1 MECKH
6 SISVVLFFL
15 AGAQKLKLFEACKKI
30 VKKTLHLRPIDS
42 VLVITDAAHQD
53 FYEQFCQASKEVDV
67 HPSVFVLPES
77 LRPVRKISNAL
88 RQMLLHTSVVVNV
101 ADFRLEESQ
110 FRTAVSQLARQHSGR
125 VLNMPGLPVSAFSTD
140 LFDANPTEIAART
153 GKLYNILTEVD
164 EVEVTSASG
173 TKVSF
178 KPSPVLHENHGLEI
192 QPGQA
197 IELPGGEV
205 SVQPDPLTLSGVIVV
220 DGVLAGKGVLKSPV
234 RVHVEKGEV
243 SSFKGKDAEFLEGVF
258 AEDSNARRVSEFGL
272 GTNHAAKV
280 CDVSYLAEKTLGTC
294 HFALGSS
301 ALIGGDVISGYHIGM
316 LLKSPTVKFD
326 GRDVIKNGKFL

>member
-101 ADFRLEESQ
+101 ADFRL
-110 FRTAVSQLARQHSGR
+110 
-125 VLNMPGLPVSAFSTD
+125 
-140 LFDANPTEIAART
+140 
-153 GKLYNILTEVD
+153 
-164 EVEVTSASG
+164 
-173 TKVSF
+173 
-178 KPSPVLHENHGLEI
+178 
-192 QPGQA
+192 
-197 IELPGGEV
+197 
-205 SVQPDPLTLSGVIVV
+205 
-220 DGVLAGKGVLKSPV
+220 
-234 RVHVEKGEV
+234 
-243 SSFKGKDAEFLEGVF
+243 
-258 AEDSNARRVSEFGL
+258 
-272 GTNHAAKV
+272 
-280 CDVSYLAEKTLGTC
+280 
-294 HFALGSS
+294 
-301 ALIGGDVISGYHIGM
+301 
-316 LLKSPTVKFD
+316 
-326 GRDVIKNGKFL
+326 